1 MRIVT
6 MTLIAAALA
15 ACQPQ
20 SNPAPTAAPPAA
32 PSAAPVD
39 MHTSRNSIDWIGT
52 FEGLMPCSD
61 CAGVLMRVTL
71 HEKGSF
77 ALEERRIDGAFSQL
91 VSEGEVVWEAGDNS
105 VSLQTPAGVRRFAVG
120 EGGLQFLEGDQARA
134 EWSQTGRIL
143 TRSPFTGSETP
154 LTPAEFLSNHRWI
167 LVDARDASNQ
177 RVAALFPSPER
188 VFRFSFTGDALHAE
202 GGCNGVRAGYLLDA
216 AGTLALTA
224 GASTMMACDA
234 PLMEADAA
242 LARVL
247 QSPLQVATSGGMEPA
262 LALRAPDGA
271 VLVLRGELTHEAR
284 LGEATRVFL
293 EVDAQTVACEGGT
306 RGDGQ
311 CLRVREITF
320 DDQGIKVGEPSE
332 WRVFPNAIEGY
343 KHEPGIRN
351 VLRLKRFAPGAGAPE
366 GAYVLDLVVESQVV
380 EPAAG

>member
-1 MRIVT
+1 
-6 MTLIAAALA
+6 MTVIAAVLA

-20 SNPAPTAAPPAA
+20 SSPAPTSAPAETPAA
-32 PSAAPVD
+32 TPVD

-52 FEGLMPCSD
+52 FEGLLPCSD

-77 ALEERRIDGAFSQL
+77 ALEERRVDAAFAQIASQ
-91 VSEGEVVWEAGDNS
+91 GEVVWEAGDNTI
-105 VSLQTPAGVRRFAVG
+105 SLGTQAGVRRFAVG
-120 EGGLQFLEGDQARA
+120 EGGLQLLQGDQTRG
-134 EWSQTGRIL
+134 EWSQTGTIL
-143 TRSPFTGSETP
+143 TRSPFTGSEEP
-154 LTPAEFLSNHRWI
+154 LTVAQVLVNHRWT

-177 RVAALFPSPER
+177 RVAALFPSPDRTFR
-188 VFRFSFTGDALHAE
+188 VSFSADALHAE
-202 GGCNGVRAGYLLDA
+202 GGCNGVRAGYTLDES
-216 AGTLALTA
+216 GSLSLTA

-234 PLMEADAA
+234 ALMEADAA
-242 LARVL
+242 LARAL
-247 QSPLQVATSGGMEPA
+247 QSPLQTATSGGMEPA
-262 LALRAPDGA
+262 LALRAPDGS

-293 EVDAQTVACEGGT
+293 EVDSQTVACEGGA

-311 CLRVREITF
+311 CLRAREITF

-332 WRVFPNAIEGY
+332 WSAFPNAIEGY
-343 KHEPGIRN
+343 EHKPGIRN

-366 GAYVLDLVVESQVV
+366 GAYVLDLVVESEVV